1 MDLHD
6 IGQDRDLCSFTIRWV
21 DRRDDSLTL
30 RDPKPSLGVERH
42 APGRVETDR
51 KRGYDD
57 R

>member
-21 DRRDDSLTL
+21 DLRDDSFTL
-30 RDPKPSLGVERH
+30 RDPQPSLGVERH

-51 KRGYDD
+51 KRGCDD